1 MFPLAQ
7 SLGFTVN
14 RLANRLRAELSAGF
28 EASGFDITP
37 DQWLVLGRLSEE
49 DGISQK
55 ELGAR
60 IAKDKTNT
68 ARIVEIMERKGLV
81 ERRIDTNDERQRLLY
96 LTAHGSHTHQ
106 QLIPIA
112 RAVLQRAQVGF
123 SDEEVSEL
131 ISTLNR
137 IYDNLK

>member
-1 MFPLAQ
+1 MFSLAQ

-28 EASGFDITP
+28 EAGGFDVTP
-37 DQWLVLGRLSEE
+37 DQWLVLGRLSEG

-55 ELGAR
+55 ELGSR

-68 ARIVEIMERKGLV
+68 ARIVEIMERKGLL
-81 ERRIDTNDERQRLLY
+81 ERRSDPQDQRQRLLY
-96 LTAHGSHTHQ
+96 LTVYGSSTHQ

-112 RAVLQRAQVGF
+112 RAVLKRAQQGF
-123 SDEEVSEL
+123 PDDEVTQL
-131 ISTLNR
+131 ITTLNR
-137 IYDNLK
+137 VYDNLK

>member
-14 RLANRLRAELSAGF
+14 RLANRLRAELGAGF
-28 EASGFDITP
+28 EAGGFDITP

-81 ERRIDTNDERQRLLY
+81 ERRVDANDERQRLLF

-123 SDEEVSEL
+123 SDEEVNAL
-131 ISTLNR
+131 ITALNR
-137 IYDNLK
+137 VYDNLK

>member
-14 RLANRLRAELSAGF
+14 RLANRLRAELAAGF
-28 EASGFDITP
+28 EAGGFDITP
-37 DQWLVLGRLSEE
+37 DQWLVLGRLSEG

-55 ELGAR
+55 ELGSR

-68 ARIVEIMERKGLV
+68 ARIVEIMERKGLL
-81 ERRIDTNDERQRLLY
+81 ERRSDAQDQRQRLLC
-96 LTAHGSHTHQ
+96 LTAHGRHTHE

-112 RAVLQRAQVGF
+112 RSVLQRAQVGF
-123 SDEEVSEL
+123 SDEDVAQL
-131 ISTLNR
+131 ITDLNR
-137 IYDNLK
+137 VYDNLK